1 MTAIS
6 LPFRIDG
13 YGRVATTNSDL
24 KVWADRVRAV
34 VTTFV
39 GERVMRPAWGTEVP
53 ADLFAAIEDAPSLV
67 YNDIHTAFQD
77 YLPSLTLIDV
87 VLVDEDEGNGTLE
100 LEILYQVP
108 SITSDTQ
115 TTSLTLQAE

>member
-13 YGRVATTNSDL
+13 YGRVATTSNDL
-24 KVWADRVRAV
+24 KIWADRVRSV

-53 ADLFAAIEDAPSLV
+53 ADLFSAIEDAPSLV
-67 YNDIHTAFQD
+67 YNDIQVAFQD
-77 YLPSLTLIDV
+77 YLPSLTLVDV
-87 VLVDEDEGNGTLE
+87 VLVDEDEANGTLE
-100 LEILYQVP
+100 LEIQYQVP
-108 SITSDTQ
+108 AITPQTQ
-115 TTSLTLQAE
+115 TTSLTLQSE